1 MDKLINSPYMFFNRT
16 EWENLRMATPLPLSE
31 DDLIRIHGI
40 NEKISLEEISQVYL
54 PISRLLN
61 LYVIDT
67 HQLYNVTNTFLGTLA
82 KKVPYIIGIAGSVA
96 VGKSTTGRIIQEL
109 LKSWPTKP
117 SVDLVTTDSFLY
129 PNAVLEDRGIMKKKG
144 FPESYDVQQLIDF
157 LRDVKSGC
165 SDVKFPIY
173 SHSFYDIIPNRFKSI
188 STPDILIIE
197 GLNVLQIPKVDYMIS
212 KSHLFISDFLDF
224 SIYVHA
230 DSKNIKQWYVE
241 RFQILR
247 RTAFQ
252 DKTSYFYRYA
262 ELSEKETGLLAEK
275 IWDEING
282 VNLEENIH
290 PTMRRARLIIKKGDE
305 HSVQK
310 ICLRKL

>member
-1 MDKLINSPYMFFNRT
+1 MDKLINSPYIFFNRT
-16 EWENLRMATPLPLSE
+16 EWENLRMAMPLPLSE
-31 DDLIRIHGI
+31 NDLIRIHGI
-40 NEKISLEEISQVYL
+40 NERISLDEISQVYL

-61 LYVIDT
+61 LYVLDT
-67 HQLYNVTNTFLGTLA
+67 HRLYNVTNTFLGTLA

-117 SVDLVTTDSFLY
+117 KVDLVTTDSFLY
-129 PNAVLEDRGIMKKKG
+129 PNALLEDRGIMNKKG
-144 FPESYDVQQLIDF
+144 FPESYDVQRLIGF
-157 LRDVKSGC
+157 LKDVKSGC
-165 SDVKFPIY
+165 TDVKVPIY
-173 SHSFYDIIPNRFKSI
+173 SHSFYDIIPNKFKVV
-188 STPDILIIE
+188 STPDILIVE
-197 GLNVLQIPKVDYMIS
+197 GLNVLQTPNVDHIIS
-212 KSHLFISDFLDF
+212 KSHLYISDFLDF

-230 DSKNIKQWYVE
+230 DSKNIKQWYIE

-252 DKTSYFYRYA
+252 DETSYFHRYA
-262 ELSEKETGLLAEK
+262 LMSKEETELLADKVWE
-275 IWDEING
+275 EING
-282 VNLEENIH
+282 VNLEKNIY
-290 PTMRRARLIIKKGDE
+290 PTMRRARLIIKKGDD

>member
-1 MDKLINSPYMFFNRT
+1 MDKLIGSPYMFFNRT
-16 EWENLRMATPLPLSE
+16 EWESLRMAMPLPLSE

-40 NEKISLEEISQVYL
+40 NEKISLDEISQVYL

-61 LYVIDT
+61 LYVLDT
-67 HQLYNVTNTFLGTLA
+67 HRLYNVTNTFLGTLA

-117 SVDLVTTDSFLY
+117 RVDLVTTDSFLY
-129 PNAVLEDRGIMKKKG
+129 PNAVLKSHGIMMKKG
-144 FPESYDVQQLIDF
+144 FPESYDLQRLMDF
-157 LRDVKSGC
+157 LKSIKSGC
-165 SDVKFPIY
+165 SNVKVPIY
-173 SHSFYDIIPNRFKSI
+173 SHSFYDIIPDEYKTINA
-188 STPDILIIE
+188 PDILIVE
-197 GLNVLQIPKVDYMIS
+197 GLNILQIPKVNYKIC
-212 KSHLFISDFLDF
+212 KSQLYISDFLDF

-230 DSKNIKQWYVE
+230 DSINIKQWYIE

-252 DKTSYFYRYA
+252 DKTSYFNRYA
-262 ELSEKETGLLAEK
+262 QMSEKETKLMAGK

-282 VNLEENIH
+282 INLEENIH
-290 PTMRRARLIIKKGDE
+290 PTMRRARLIIKKGDD
-305 HSVQK
+305 HTVQR